1 MSERLPDGCFVVAID
16 GPAGAG
22 KSTTSRRVAERL
34 NLGYLDTGA
43 IYRSVALAALERGI
57 DVGDGR
63 AVAQLA
69 LELDVSFTDGGTRVW
84 CDGNDVSKEI
94 REPRVGQ
101 AASQVS
107 ANPEVRS
114 ALASLQR
121 GAARAPGIVAEG
133 RDMGTVIFPDAGL
146 KVFLSADAAERAR
159 RRTAELAD
167 RGTPAEPDAV
177 LKEIGERD
185 ARDSSRSVAPLAA
198 APDAL
203 RIDSTQMTI
212 EGVVDRIVNEAE
224 RRRSG
229 N

>member
-1 MSERLPDGCFVVAID
+1 MSERLPDSCFVVAID

-43 IYRSVALAALERGI
+43 IYRSVALAALERGV
-57 DVGDGR
+57 DPADGH
-63 AVAQLA
+63 AVAELA
-69 LELDVSFTDGGTRVW
+69 LQLDVSFTEGGTRVW
-84 CDGNDVSKEI
+84 CDGNDVSKQI

-101 AASQVS
+101 TASQVS

-121 GAARAPGIVAEG
+121 SAARAPGIVAEG
-133 RDMGTVIFPDAGL
+133 RDMGTVIFPDAAL
-146 KVFLSADAAERAR
+146 KVFLVADAAERAR

-167 RGTPAEPDAV
+167 RGTPAEQGAV

-203 RIDSTQMTI
+203 RIDSTELTI
-212 EGVVDRIVNEAE
+212 EEVVDRIVNEAE